1 MVTQKTKYLPLKMIQ
16 RLICNQCGKDFASP
30 QALSNHQRI
39 KGRCKPEN
47 HFENM
52 NKRKATN
59 QKMRGV
65 TNSQDEL
72 LEDFSLSRDNDIDV
86 AAVKI
91 SQGYFT
97 SSKNKE
103 WIKRA
108 LAENQISQDDL
119 LPLKRVLKRMEQTRN
134 EAKPRLMRENAS
146 IVEQFSSVASPSNSA
161 SASSASSSLSV
172 SAIQIFH
179 NSVRNA
185 TKERLEVTQE
195 ELREEA
201 KRHCATYADETNEA
215 EEEYQAAVAVAL
227 AVMKEKRDTAEKKR
241 DEALKLVNG
250 KATIALNTI
259 NLLDP
264 ACNYY
269 KEVIALLNGV
279 IVEDT

>member
-1 MVTQKTKYLPLKMIQ
+1 MVTQKTKYLPLKMIH
-16 RLICNQCGKDFASP
+16 RSICNQCGKDFASP

-39 KGRCKPEN
+39 KGTCKPEN
-47 HFENM
+47 HFQNM
-52 NKRKATN
+52 NKRKAAI
-59 QKMRGV
+59 QKTRGV
-65 TNSQDEL
+65 TDSQDEL
-72 LEDFSLSRDNDIDV
+72 LEDYSLNRDCDIDV

-108 LAENQISQDDL
+108 LAENHISQDDL
-119 LPLKRVLKRMEQTRN
+119 LPLKRVLKSMEQIRN
-134 EAKPRLMRENAS
+134 EAKPRLMKENAS
-146 IVEQFSSVASPSNSA
+146 IVEQFSPVASPSASA
-161 SASSASSSLSV
+161 SASSASSASSSLSV

-201 KRHCATYADETNEA
+201 KRHCATYADETNQA

-227 AVMKEKRDTAEKKR
+227 AVKKEKRDTAEKKKGR
-241 DEALKLVNG
+241 SF
-250 KATIALNTI
+250 KACKWKSNDCFKY
-259 NLLDP
+259 N
-264 ACNYY
+264 
-269 KEVIALLNGV
+269 
-279 IVEDT
+279 